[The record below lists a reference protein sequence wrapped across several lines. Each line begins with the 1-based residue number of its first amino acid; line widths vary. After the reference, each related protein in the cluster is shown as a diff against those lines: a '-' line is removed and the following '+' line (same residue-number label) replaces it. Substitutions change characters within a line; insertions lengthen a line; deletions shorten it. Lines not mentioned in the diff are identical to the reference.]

1 MIADSF
7 PPPGNQT
14 YRDWAWDAFVA
25 INSTC
30 RVGHGFSSITDVN
43 APGGGSFSNEQE
55 SFLFAEVMKYSYL
68 IQTPVSFLLLFL
80 PILLLVWRTSVVVVV
95 ADRAYICRGVF
106 GISTIM
112 ARMRLCSIRR
122 RIRSRWL
129 GR

>member
-1 MIADSF
+1 MIADSS

-68 IQTPVSFLLLFL
+68 IQTPVSSSSY
-80 PILLLVWRTSVVVVV
+80 PLLVWRTMVVVVVV
-95 ADRAYICRGVF
+95 ADRHTFAGEYLGF
-106 GISTIM
+106 
-112 ARMRLCSIRR
+112 RL
-122 RIRSRWL
+122 
-129 GR
+129 